1 LSDYQSSSISK
12 DMGMPKTP
20 KSAPVAAPAKSSSL
34 DIKREQE
41 EQKKRMRQRF
51 GYGDTI
57 QAGAAATNTTL
68 G

>member
-1 LSDYQSSSISK
+1 
-12 DMGMPKTP
+12 MGMPKTP
-20 KSAPVAAPAKSSSL
+20 KAARVSAPAQQSSL
-34 DIKREQE
+34 AIKREQE
-41 EQKKRMRQRF
+41 DQKKRMRQRF